1 MRKHGDEIMA
11 VNCTVAYDNIMN
23 LPRLIPTAV
32 CTVVITLSG
41 FSQAAIAQDQ
51 ASSIISPQSEQEEL
65 DELIQALGAGG
76 FVERQKA
83 MQRLIEIGGAS
94 IPKLQQAM
102 ESPSREV
109 RFRASKVLEL
119 VKDRDFERSL
129 QLFLRAEN
137 GGDAIPGWSAL
148 KGIVGEEGD
157 ARRILVEMHRAEPK
171 IMRLLEVAPKTVSR
185 LVSERTHQIQ
195 RTPQNLL
202 GKLSSANM
210 AAILLATKLEGVTLS
225 DLNMRYVASL
235 MSHQLFSKELV
246 SRDPQKGYIPVRGVR
261 SDMFRKLVASVLLD
275 LKGTALQIGLSVA
288 LRYDIQ
294 DGLVAADRAL
304 NDKNLPC
311 HVRQYALML
320 YGKFGNPSHIIRL
333 MQLLDDA
340 SFCGTTQTVDKIK
353 YSTQIRDVALA
364 TIILIAKADHKK
376 FGFDR
381 IRLSGTSFT
390 LNTIGFADDETRKKA
405 KEAWL
410 AHWAESKE
418 AILSSGSK

>member
-1 MRKHGDEIMA
+1 MA
-11 VNCTVAYDNIMN
+11 VICPVAYDNVMN
-23 LPRLIPTAV
+23 RTCVIRAVV
-32 CTVVITLSG
+32 CTIVVSLSAL
-41 FSQAAIAQDQ
+41 SQAAIAQDR
-51 ASSIISPQSEQEEL
+51 SSSTTSSQTTQEKV
-65 DELIQALGAGG
+65 DALIQALGSGG

-83 MQRLIEIGGAS
+83 MQRLIEIGGDS
-94 IPKLQQAM
+94 IPKLQRAM

-109 RFRASKVLEL
+109 RFRAAKVLEL
-119 VKDRDFERSL
+119 VKDRDFERQL
-129 QLFLRAEN
+129 QRFLRAEN
-137 GGDAIPGWSAL
+137 EGDAIPGWYIL
-148 KGIVGEEGD
+148 KDIIGKEGD

-171 IMRLLEVAPKTVSR
+171 IMRLLEVAPKTVAR

-210 AAILLATKLEGVTLS
+210 AAILLATKLDGVTLS

-320 YGKFGNPSHIIRL
+320 YGKFGNPSHIKRL

-340 SFCGTTQTVDKIK
+340 SFCGTTQTVDKVK

-381 IRLSGTSFT
+381 IRLSGSSFT
-390 LNTIGFADDETRKKA
+390 LNTIGFADDDARKKA

-410 AHWAESKE
+410 AHWEESKE
-418 AILSSGSK
+418 TILSAGNK

>member
-1 MRKHGDEIMA
+1 MA
-11 VNCTVAYDNIMN
+11 VRCTVTYDNDMIGICKTN
-23 LPRLIPTAV
+23 TALLAF
-32 CTVVITLSG
+32 VVSLFPLSDDVNG
-41 FSQAAIAQDQ
+41 QAPVAVRASVDSQTD
-51 ASSIISPQSEQEEL
+51 EL
-65 DELIQALGAGG
+65 DALIQALGAGG

-83 MQRLIEIGGAS
+83 MQRLIEIGGPS
-94 IPKLQQAM
+94 IPALQRAM
-102 ESPSREV
+102 ESPNREV
-109 RFRASKVLEL
+109 RFRAAKVLEL
-119 VKDRDFERSL
+119 VKDRDFERRL
-129 QLFLRAEN
+129 QRFLRAEDE
-137 GGDAIPGWSAL
+137 GDQIPGWETL
-148 KGIVGEEGD
+148 KSIAGEEGD

-171 IMRLLEVAPKTVSR
+171 IMRLLEVAPKTVAR

-246 SRDPQKGYIPVRGVR
+246 RRDTQKGYIPVRGVR

-288 LRYDIQ
+288 LRYDISE
-294 DGLVAADRAL
+294 GLVAADRAL
-304 NDKNLPC
+304 KDNNLPC

-320 YGKFGNPSHIIRL
+320 YGKFGKPSHIERL
-333 MQLLDDA
+333 MQLLDDEA
-340 SFCGTTQTVDKIK
+340 FCGTTQTVDKIK

-381 IRLSGTSFT
+381 IRLSGTSFS
-390 LNTIGFADDETRKKA
+390 LNTIGFADDETRLKSKN
-405 KEAWL
+405 AWL
-410 AHWAESKE
+410 AYWEESKE
-418 AILSSGSK
+418 EILARESQ

>member
-1 MRKHGDEIMA
+1 MA
-11 VNCTVAYDNIMN
+11 VICPVAYDNVMN
-23 LPRLIPTAV
+23 RTCVIRAV
-32 CTVVITLSG
+32 VCPIVVSLSAL
-41 FSQAAIAQDQ
+41 SQAAIAQDR
-51 ASSIISPQSEQEEL
+51 SSSTTSSQTTQEKV
-65 DELIQALGAGG
+65 DALIQALGSGG

-83 MQRLIEIGGAS
+83 MQRLIEIGGDS
-94 IPKLQQAM
+94 IPKLQRAM

-109 RFRASKVLEL
+109 RFRAAKVLEL
-119 VKDRDFERSL
+119 VKDRDFERQL
-129 QLFLRAEN
+129 QRFLRAEN
-137 GGDAIPGWSAL
+137 EGDAIPGWYIL
-148 KGIVGEEGD
+148 KDIIGEEGD

-171 IMRLLEVAPKTVSR
+171 IMRLLEVAPKTVAR

-210 AAILLATKLEGVTLS
+210 AAILLATKLDGVTLS

-246 SRDPQKGYIPVRGVR
+246 SRDPQKGYIPVRGIR

-294 DGLVAADRAL
+294 DGLVAADRGL

-320 YGKFGNPSHIIRL
+320 YGKFGNPSHIKRL

-340 SFCGTTQTVDKIK
+340 SFCGTTQTVDKVK

-381 IRLSGTSFT
+381 IRVSGSSFT
-390 LNTIGFADDETRKKA
+390 LNTIGFADDEARKKA

-410 AHWAESKE
+410 AHWEESKE
-418 AILSSGSK
+418 PILSARNK

>member
-1 MRKHGDEIMA
+1 MA
-11 VNCTVAYDNIMN
+11 ANRTVAYDNVMN
-23 LPRLIPTAV
+23 RPCVISTVV
-32 CTVVITLSG
+32 CTIVVALSV
-41 FSQAAIAQDQ
+41 FSHAVIAQERP
-51 ASSIISPQSEQEEL
+51 SSTTSSPSEQEEL
-65 DELIQALGAGG
+65 DGLIQALGAGG

-83 MQRLIEIGGAS
+83 MQRLIEIGGDS

-109 RFRASKVLEL
+109 RFRAAKVLEL
-119 VKDRDFERSL
+119 VNDRDFERRL
-129 QLFLRAEN
+129 QRFLRAEN
-137 GGDAIPGWSAL
+137 KGDPIPGWSAL
-148 KGIVGEEGD
+148 KDIVGEEGD

-171 IMRLLEVAPKTVSR
+171 IMRLLEVAPKTVAR
-185 LVSERTHQIQ
+185 LISERTHQIQ

-210 AAILLATKLEGVTLS
+210 AAILLATKLDGVTLS

-320 YGKFGNPSHIIRL
+320 YGKFGKPSHIRRL
-333 MQLLDDA
+333 MLLLDDA
-340 SFCGTTQTVDKIK
+340 SFCGTTQTVNNVK

-381 IRLSGTSFT
+381 IRLNGTSFT
-390 LNTIGFADDETRKKA
+390 LNTIGFANDEARKKA

-410 AHWAESKE
+410 AHWSESKE
-418 AILSSGSK
+418 TILSTGNK

>member
-1 MRKHGDEIMA
+1 MA
-11 VNCTVAYDNIMN
+11 VICPVAYDNVMN
-23 LPRLIPTAV
+23 RTCVIRAIV
-32 CTVVITLSG
+32 CTIVVSLSAL
-41 FSQAAIAQDQ
+41 SQAAIAQDR
-51 ASSIISPQSEQEEL
+51 SSSTTSSQTTQEEV
-65 DELIQALGAGG
+65 DALIQALGSGG

-83 MQRLIEIGGAS
+83 MQRLIEIGGDS
-94 IPKLQQAM
+94 IPNLQRAM

-109 RFRASKVLEL
+109 RFRAAKVLEL
-119 VKDRDFERSL
+119 VKDRDFERQL
-129 QLFLRAEN
+129 QRFLRAEN
-137 GGDAIPGWSAL
+137 EGEAIPGWYIL
-148 KGIVGEEGD
+148 KDIIGEEGD

-171 IMRLLEVAPKTVSR
+171 IMRLLEVAPKTVAR

-210 AAILLATKLEGVTLS
+210 AAILLATKLDGVTLS

-320 YGKFGNPSHIIRL
+320 YGKFGNPSHIKRL

-340 SFCGTTQTVDKIK
+340 SFCGTTQTVDKVK

-381 IRLSGTSFT
+381 IRLSGSSFT
-390 LNTIGFADDETRKKA
+390 LNTIGFADDEARKKA

-410 AHWAESKE
+410 AHWEESKE
-418 AILSSGSK
+418 TILSAGNK

>member
-1 MRKHGDEIMA
+1 MA
-11 VNCTVAYDNIMN
+11 VICPVAYDNVMN
-23 LPRLIPTAV
+23 RTCVIRAVV
-32 CTVVITLSG
+32 CTIVVSLSAL
-41 FSQAAIAQDQ
+41 SQAAIAQDR
-51 ASSIISPQSEQEEL
+51 SSSTTSSQTTQEKV
-65 DELIQALGAGG
+65 DALIQALGSGG

-83 MQRLIEIGGAS
+83 MQRLIEIGGDS
-94 IPKLQQAM
+94 IPKLQRAM

-109 RFRASKVLEL
+109 RFRAAKVLEL
-119 VKDRDFERSL
+119 VKDRDFERQL
-129 QLFLRAEN
+129 QRFLRAEN
-137 GGDAIPGWSAL
+137 EGEAIPGWYIL
-148 KGIVGEEGD
+148 KHIIGEEGD

-171 IMRLLEVAPKTVSR
+171 IMRLLEVAPKTVAR

-210 AAILLATKLEGVTLS
+210 AAILLATKLDGVTLS

-320 YGKFGNPSHIIRL
+320 YGKFGNPSHIKRL

-340 SFCGTTQTVDKIK
+340 SFCGTTQTVDKVK

-381 IRLSGTSFT
+381 IRLSGSSFT
-390 LNTIGFADDETRKKA
+390 LNTIGFADDEARKKA

-410 AHWAESKE
+410 AHWEESKE
-418 AILSSGSK
+418 TILSAGNK